1 MRILF
6 LVGVVVCL
14 AVIGSARADDIAVV
28 PNPASV
34 ERSSGSFA
42 LTTAVRAVA
51 PFRDQEALNGASLFA
66 TVVRREQGLKLHA
79 DKGHAAENVDRRDN
93 AIVFIRSVTP
103 LPPEGYRIRVA
114 PRRVT
119 VEASDAAGFIHGAT
133 TLSQLARKSGGITLI
148 PAVMIEDSP
157 RFRWRGLMLDSARHF
172 QSTAFVK
179 KLLDVMAMNKLNVLH
194 WHLTDD
200 QSWRLEIRKY
210 PKLTS
215 VGAWRV
221 PAGQAP
227 QKDIDPATGKPRLH
241 GGFYTQAEVKEVIA
255 HATFL
260 GITVVPEI
268 EMPGHAAAA
277 LVAYPEY
284 SAMAD
289 PPKAVPADWGVYHE
303 AYKLDAKTTRFLE
316 DVLDEV
322 IELFP
327 SKYIHVGGDEV
338 DNAEWKA
345 GKLQGPFTV
354 GMAKYLA
361 SKGRR
366 LVGWDEILEPGL
378 PNEAVVMSWRGID
391 GGLKAAAAG
400 HDTILAAY
408 PTLYFDNRQSGAAD
422 EPPGRGKVITL
433 KDVYAFEPMP
443 GDIDASKR
451 GHVLGL
457 QGQIWTEHV
466 RTEERVAHM
475 LFPRSAAVAELGWS
489 KPERRDWNDFLRR
502 LSAQLPRYA
511 ALGFPVADSA
521 FAPRAT
527 VAYSVVPAEPAPERL
542 NRGAGTQVE
551 VALANAAAY
560 GDIRYTLDGSDPTV
574 KSPRYRSTVKAN
586 AGATLKAAAFDG
598 ERRISAPRTYVLDPA
613 HQTRRKSQELKL
625 CTENIS
631 LSMEDDAP
639 IGGHRAALYADIQ
652 SPCWIYEGAD
662 LAGVKAV
669 AVTVGQLPYNYQI
682 GELIKKVTFPKPETA
697 VGELEVRLGC
707 EGELLA
713 RLPLAPAASNMAI
726 TALPAASIAPRTGK
740 ADLCMR
746 FAQPTLEPMW
756 MLDSLE
762 LVK

>member
-14 AVIGSARADDIAVV
+14 VVISSAQAADIAIV

-34 ERSSGSFA
+34 VRNEGSFA
-42 LTTAVRAVA
+42 LTAATRIVAQDADGLAAARRFAAVL
-51 PFRDQEALNGASLFA
+51 E
-66 TVVRREQGLKLHA
+66 REHGLKLA
-79 DKGHAAENVDRRDN
+79 VSQGPFVDGVISFQR
-93 AIVFIRSVTP
+93 ARSA
-103 LPPEGYRIRVA
+103 LPAEGYRIAVT
-114 PRRVT
+114 PRRAV
-119 VEASDAAGFIHGAT
+119 VEASGRAGLLHGGT
-133 TLSQLARKSGGITLI
+133 TLSQLANREASPVFVL
-148 PAVMIEDSP
+148 PAVAIEDSP

-172 QSTAFVK
+172 QSIAFVK
-179 KLLDVMAMNKLNVLH
+179 RLLDAMAMNKLNVFH

-200 QSWRLEIRKY
+200 QAWRIEIRKY

-221 PAGQAP
+221 PAGQAA
-227 QKDIDPATGKPRLH
+227 QKDIDPATGKPRLY
-241 GGFYTQAEVKEVIA
+241 GGFYTQAQVKEIVA
-255 HATFL
+255 YAAER

-268 EMPGHAAAA
+268 EMPGHASAA
-277 LVAYPEY
+277 LAAYPEY

-322 IELFP
+322 IGLFP

-354 GMAKYLA
+354 GIAKYLA
-361 SKGRR
+361 SKNRR
-366 LVGWDEILEPGL
+366 LVGWDEILEPTL
-378 PNEAVVMSWRGID
+378 PKGAVVMSWRGIE
-391 GGLKAAAAG
+391 GGLKAAAEG
-400 HDTILAAY
+400 HDTILAAH
-408 PTLYFDNRQSGAAD
+408 PTLYLDNRQSASAD
-422 EPPGRGKVITL
+422 EPPGRGNVITL

-443 GDIDASKR
+443 ATIDPAKR
-451 GHVLGL
+451 KHVLGL
-457 QGQIWTEHV
+457 QGQVWTEHI

-475 LFPRSAAVAELGWS
+475 LFPRSAAIAELGWS

-502 LSAQLPRYA
+502 LSAQLPRYD

-521 FAPRAT
+521 FAPRIT
-527 VAYSVVPAEPAPERL
+527 VAYSVIAA
-542 NRGAGTQVE
+542 NAGTQAE
-551 VALANAAAY
+551 VALANAASY
-560 GDIRYTLDGSDPTV
+560 GDIRYTVDGSEPFA
-574 KSPRYRSTVKAN
+574 KSTRYARGLSLP
-586 AGATLKAAAFDG
+586 AGTRLRAATFDN
-598 ERRISAPRTYVLDPA
+598 ERRISKTREFILDPA

-625 CTENIS
+625 CTENIA

-639 IGGHRAALYADIQ
+639 IGGDRAALYADIQ
-652 SPCWIYEGAD
+652 SPCWIYPGVD
-662 LAGVKAV
+662 LTGVKAV

-682 GELIKKVTFPKPETA
+682 GDLIKKVTFPKPETA

-713 RLPLAPAASNMAI
+713 RLPLAPAAANMAI
-726 TALPAASIAPRTGK
+726 TALPAAPLAPRTGT

-756 MLDSLE
+756 MLDSIE

>member
-6 LVGVVVCL
+6 LVGVIVCL
-14 AVIGSARADDIAVV
+14 AVIGSARAADIAVV

-34 ERSSGSFA
+34 ERSSGPFT
-42 LTTAVRAVA
+42 LTTATRVLA
-51 PFRDQEALNGASLFA
+51 PSGDPEAMNG
-66 TVVRREQGLKLHA
+66 TVVFASVLRRELGLKLTVQ
-79 DKGHAAENVDRRDN
+79 KGAANDNVGKRDQVI
-93 AIVFIRSVTP
+93 AFIRAANP
-103 LPPEGYRIRVA
+103 LPPEGYRIRVT
-114 PRRVT
+114 PTRVT
-119 VEASDAAGFIHGAT
+119 VEAADAAGFIHGAT
-133 TLSQLARKSGGITLI
+133 TLSQLAQKNGRVTRI
-148 PAVMIEDSP
+148 PAVVIEDAP

-227 QKDIDPATGKPRLH
+227 QKDIDPATGKPRLY
-241 GGFYTQAEVKEVIA
+241 GGFYTQAEVREVIA

-268 EMPGHAAAA
+268 EMPGHASAA
-277 LVAYPEY
+277 LAAYPEY

-289 PPKAVPADWGVYHE
+289 PPKAVPADWGIYHD
-303 AYKLDAKTTRFLE
+303 AYKLDPKTTRFLE

-322 IELFP
+322 IALFP

-366 LVGWDEILEPGL
+366 LVGWDEILEPTL
-378 PNEAVVMSWRGID
+378 PQEAVVMSWRGIE

-433 KDVYAFEPMP
+433 KDVYGFEPMP

-451 GHVLGL
+451 SHVLGL
-457 QGQIWTEHV
+457 QGNIWTEHV

-475 LFPRSAAVAELGWS
+475 LFPRAAAVAELGWS

-502 LSAQLPRYA
+502 LSAQLPRYS
-511 ALGFPVADSA
+511 ALGFPLADSA

-527 VAYSVVPAEPAPERL
+527 VLYGGTGAVVTL
-542 NRGAGTQVE
+542 S
-551 VALANAAAY
+551 NAASY
-560 GDIRYTLDGSDPTV
+560 GDIRYTLDGSDPTA
-574 KSPRYRSTVKAN
+574 KSARYGKAVSAA
-586 AGATLKAAAFDG
+586 AGATLRAAAFDG
-598 ERRISAPRTYVLDPA
+598 LRRVSKTRDFVLDPA

-639 IGGHRAALYADIQ
+639 IGGDRAALYADIQ
-652 SPCWIYEGAD
+652 GPCWIYEGAD
-662 LAGVKAV
+662 LAGVKAL

-756 MLDSLE
+756 MLDSFE

>member
-6 LVGVVVCL
+6 LAGIVVCL
-14 AVIGSARADDIAVV
+14 VVISTARADGIAIV

-34 ERSSGSFA
+34 ERSPGAFA
-42 LTTAVRAVA
+42 ITKSTKLVA
-51 PFRDQEALNGASLFA
+51 AGKD
-66 TVVRREQGLKLHA
+66 
-79 DKGHAAENVDRRDN
+79 AAEGARGFASAAQRGLRVEPGPARDG
-93 AIVFIRSVTP
+93 AIAFAAAKTP
-103 LPPEGYRIRVA
+103 LPREGYRIHVT
-114 PRRVT
+114 PKRVT
-119 VEASDAAGFIHGAT
+119 VEASDPSGFRYAAT
-133 TLSQLARKSGGITLI
+133 TLQQLVDADGSL
-148 PAVMIEDSP
+148 PAVTISDAP
-157 RFRWRGLMLDSARHF
+157 RFAWRGLMLDSARHF
-172 QSTAFVK
+172 QSVAFIE
-179 KLLDVMAMNKLNVLH
+179 KLLDAMALNKLNTFH

-200 QSWRLEIRKY
+200 QAWRIQIKKY

-227 QKDIDPATGKPRLH
+227 LKDIDPATGKPRLY
-241 GGFYTQAEVKEVIA
+241 GGFYTQADVKRVVA
-255 HATFL
+255 HAAKL
-260 GITVVPEI
+260 GITVIPEI

-277 LVAYPEY
+277 LVAYPQY
-284 SAMAD
+284 SAMAE
-289 PPKAVPADWGVYHE
+289 PPKAVPADWGIYHD

-322 IELFP
+322 IALFP

-354 GMAKYLA
+354 TIAKYLA
-361 SKGRR
+361 SKNRR

-378 PNEAVVMSWRGID
+378 PKGAVVMSWRGID
-391 GGLKAAAAG
+391 GGLKAAAEG
-400 HDTILAAY
+400 HDTVLAAY
-408 PTLYFDNRQSGAAD
+408 PTLYFDNRQSGAPD
-422 EPPGRGKVITL
+422 EPPGRGTVISL

-443 GDIDASKR
+443 ASIDADKR
-451 GHVLGL
+451 KHVLGL
-457 QGQIWTEHV
+457 QGNVWTEHV

-475 LFPRSAAVAELGWS
+475 LFPRAVALAELAWS
-489 KPERRDWNDFLRR
+489 QPERRSWPDFLRR
-502 LSAQLPRYA
+502 LSAQLPRYE

-521 FAPRAT
+521 FAPRFIADASSSIT
-527 VAYSVVPAEPAPERL
+527 L
-542 NRGAGTQVE
+542 G
-551 VALANAAAY
+551 NAALY
-560 GDIRYTLDGSDPTV
+560 GDIRYTVDGSEPTA
-574 KSPRYRSTVKAN
+574 KSPRFEVPLP
-586 AGATLKAAAFDG
+586 ATTKIRAAAFDG
-598 ERRISAPRTYVLDPA
+598 ERRLSK
-613 HQTRRKSQELKL
+613 TREFTPGHPTLRKSQELKL
-625 CTENIS
+625 CSENIS

-639 IGGHRAALYADIQ
+639 IGGQRAALYADIQ
-652 SPCWIYEGAD
+652 KPCWIYEGAD
-662 LAGVKAV
+662 LTDVKAF

-682 GELIKKVTFPKPETA
+682 GELIKQVTFPKPETA

-726 TALPAASIAPRTGK
+726 TALPAATFAPRTGK

-756 MLDSLE
+756 MLDSFE

>member
-14 AVIGSARADDIAVV
+14 VVISSAQAEEVAIV
-28 PNPASV
+28 PNPASIV
-34 ERSSGSFA
+34 RNDGSFA
-42 LTTAVRAVA
+42 VTGATRIVA
-51 PFRDQEALNGASLFA
+51 PDADGLAAARRFA
-66 TVVRREQGLKLHA
+66 AVLERERGLKLAVARGPAA
-79 DKGHAAENVDRRDN
+79 DG
-93 AIVFIRSVTP
+93 AIVFQRARAKMP
-103 LPPEGYRIRVA
+103 AEGYRIAVT
-114 PRRVT
+114 PRRAV
-119 VEASDAAGFIHGAT
+119 VEASDRAGLLHGAT
-133 TLSQLARKSGGITLI
+133 TLSQLVEGAASQL
-148 PAVMIEDSP
+148 PAVKIEDAP

-172 QSTAFVK
+172 QSTAFIK
-179 KLLDVMAMNKLNVLH
+179 TLLDAMAMNKLNVLH

-200 QSWRLEIRKY
+200 QSWRLEIKKY

-227 QKDIDPATGKPRLH
+227 LKDIDPATGKPRLY
-241 GGFYTQAEVKEVIA
+241 GGFYTQAEVKEIVA
-255 HATFL
+255 YAAER
-260 GITVVPEI
+260 GITVMPEI
-268 EMPGHAAAA
+268 EMPGHASAA
-277 LVAYPEY
+277 LVAYPEF

-303 AYKLDAKTTRFLE
+303 AYKLDAKTTRFLQ

-322 IELFP
+322 IALFP

-366 LVGWDEILEPGL
+366 LVGWDEILEPTL
-378 PNEAVVMSWRGID
+378 PHGAVVMSWRGIE

-408 PTLYFDNRQSGAAD
+408 PTLYLDNRQSGTAD
-422 EPPGRGKVITL
+422 EPPGRGHVVSL

-443 GDIDASKR
+443 GEIDASKR
-451 GHVLGL
+451 RHVLGL
-457 QGQIWTEHV
+457 QGQVWTEHI
-466 RTEERVAHM
+466 RTEARVAHM
-475 LFPRSAAVAELGWS
+475 LFPRSAAIAELGWS
-489 KPERRDWNDFLRR
+489 KTERRDWNDFLRR
-502 LSAQLPRYA
+502 LSAQLPRYEK
-511 ALGFPVADSA
+511 LGLPVADSA
-521 FAPRAT
+521 FAPRIT
-527 VAYSVVPAEPAPERL
+527 VAPAEA
-542 NRGAGTQVE
+542 GAQSMELT
-551 VALANAAAY
+551 LANAAAY
-560 GDIRYTLDGSDPTV
+560 GDIRYTLDGSDPTA
-574 KSPRYRSTVKAN
+574 KSARYAAPVKAT

-598 ERRISAPRTYVLDPA
+598 ERRISTPRSYVLDPA
-613 HQTRRKSQELKL
+613 RQTRRKSQELKL
-625 CTENIS
+625 CSENIS

-639 IGGHRAALYADIQ
+639 IGGDRAALYADIQ

-662 LAGVKAV
+662 LAGVKSI

-756 MLDSLE
+756 MLDSFE

>member
-34 ERSSGSFA
+34 VRNAGSFPVSPA
-42 LTTAVRAVA
+42 TRIVAQDADGLAAARRLAAVL
-51 PFRDQEALNGASLFA
+51 E
-66 TVVRREQGLKLHA
+66 REHGLKLA
-79 DKGHAAENVDRRDN
+79 VARGPAVDGVIAFQR
-93 AIVFIRSVTP
+93 ARSA
-103 LPPEGYRIRVA
+103 LPSEGYRIGIT
-114 PRRVT
+114 PRRAVI
-119 VEASDAAGFIHGAT
+119 EASDPAGLLHGGT
-133 TLSQLARKSGGITLI
+133 TLSQLLAKKVADPDFGL
-148 PAVMIEDSP
+148 PAVAIEDAP
-157 RFRWRGLMLDSARHF
+157 RFRWRGLMLESARHL

-179 KLLDVMAMNKLNVLH
+179 KLLDAMAMNKLNVLH

-200 QSWRLEIRKY
+200 QAWRIEIRKY

-221 PAGQAP
+221 PAGQAA
-227 QKDIDPATGKPRLH
+227 QKDIDPATGKPRLY
-241 GGFYTQAEVKEVIA
+241 GGFYSQAEVKEVVA
-255 HATFL
+255 YAAER
-260 GITVVPEI
+260 GITVMPEI

-284 SAMAD
+284 SARAD
-289 PPKAVPADWGVYHE
+289 PPRAVPADWGIYHD
-303 AYKLDAKTTRFLE
+303 AYKLDPKATRFLE

-322 IELFP
+322 IALFP

-354 GMAKYLA
+354 GIAKYLA
-361 SKGRR
+361 TKQRR
-366 LVGWDEILEPGL
+366 LVGWDEILDPTL
-378 PNEAVVMSWRGID
+378 PKQAVVMSWRGIE

-433 KDVYAFEPMP
+433 EDVYAFEPMP
-443 GDIDASKR
+443 GEIDASKR
-451 GHVLGL
+451 SHVLGL
-457 QGQIWTEHV
+457 QGQVWTEHV

-475 LFPRSAAVAELGWS
+475 LFPRAAAVAELGWS
-489 KPERRDWNDFLRR
+489 KPERRSWNDFLRR
-502 LSAQLPRYA
+502 LSAQLPRYD
-511 ALGFPVADSA
+511 ALGLPVADSA
-521 FAPRAT
+521 LAPRAT
-527 VAYSVVPAEPAPERL
+527 VSYGD
-542 NRGAGTQVE
+542 GANVT
-551 VALANAAAY
+551 LANAASY
-560 GDIRYTLDGSDPTV
+560 GDIRYTLDGSDPTP
-574 KSPRYRSTVKAN
+574 KSPRYASTLKAN

-598 ERRISAPRTYVLDPA
+598 ERRLSKTRDFVLDPA
-613 HQTRRKSQELKL
+613 HASRRKSQELKL
-625 CTENIS
+625 CSENIS

-639 IGGHRAALYADIQ
+639 IGGNRAALYADIQ

-713 RLPLAPAASNMAI
+713 RLPLAPAAPNMAI

-756 MLDSLE
+756 MVDSFE

>member
-6 LVGVVVCL
+6 LVGVIVCL
-14 AVIGSARADDIAVV
+14 AVIGTARAAEIAVV

-34 ERSSGSFA
+34 VRGEGSFPVSA
-42 LTTAVRAVA
+42 ATRIVAQDADGLAAARRFAAVI
-51 PFRDQEALNGASLFA
+51 E
-66 TVVRREQGLKLHA
+66 REHGLKLA
-79 DKGHAAENVDRRDN
+79 VSQGPVVDG
-93 AIVFIRSVTP
+93 AIAFQRARVSTP
-103 LPPEGYRIRVA
+103 AEGYRIGIT
-114 PRRVT
+114 PRRAV
-119 VEASDAAGFIHGAT
+119 VDASDRAGMLYGGT
-133 TLSQLARKSGGITLI
+133 TLAQLLQNPGQSGVSSPPGNSTLTRVL
-148 PAVMIEDSP
+148 PAVAIEDSP

-179 KLLDVMAMNKLNVLH
+179 KLLDAMAMNKLNVFH

-200 QSWRLEIRKY
+200 QAWRIEIKKY

-227 QKDIDPATGKPRLH
+227 QKDIDPATGKPRLY
-241 GGFYTQAEVKEVIA
+241 GGFYSQAEMKEIVA
-255 HATFL
+255 YAAER

-277 LVAYPEY
+277 LAAYPEY
-284 SAMAD
+284 SARAD
-289 PPKAVPADWGVYHE
+289 PPTAVPADWGVYHD
-303 AYKLDAKTTRFLE
+303 AYKLDAKTTRFLQ

-322 IELFP
+322 IALFP

-361 SKGRR
+361 SKKRR
-366 LVGWDEILEPGL
+366 LVGWDEILEPTL
-378 PNEAVVMSWRGID
+378 PKEAVVMSWRGIE

-400 HDTILAAY
+400 HDTILAAH
-408 PTLYFDNRQSGAAD
+408 PTLYLDNRQSGAAD
-422 EPPGRGKVITL
+422 EPPGRGNVITL
-433 KDVYAFEPMP
+433 KDVYAFDPMP
-443 GDIDASKR
+443 GEIDAAKR
-451 GHVLGL
+451 KHVLGL
-457 QGQIWTEHV
+457 QGQVWTEHI

-475 LFPRSAAVAELGWS
+475 LFPRSAAIAELGWS

-502 LSAQLPRYA
+502 LSAQLPHYE
-511 ALGFPVADSA
+511 ALGMPVADSA
-521 FAPRAT
+521 FAPRLD
-527 VAYSVVPAEPAPERL
+527 SRL
-542 NRGAGTQVE
+542 RGNGEME
-551 VALANAAAY
+551 VTLANAASY
-560 GDIRYTLDGSDPTV
+560 GDIRYTLDGTEPQATSNRYA
-574 KSPRYRSTVKAN
+574 SPVSAA

-598 ERRISAPRTYVLDPA
+598 ERRISKTRAFVLDPA
-613 HQTRRKSQELKL
+613 HETRRKSQELKL
-625 CTENIS
+625 CTENIA

-639 IGGHRAALYADIQ
+639 IGGDRAALYADIQ
-652 SPCWIYEGAD
+652 SPCWIYPGVD
-662 LAGVKAV
+662 LTGVKAV

-707 EGELLA
+707 EGELVA
-713 RLPLAPAASNMAI
+713 RLPLAPAAANMAI
-726 TALPAASIAPRTGK
+726 TALPAAPLAPRTGK

-756 MLDSLE
+756 ILDSIE